1 MISGNTV
8 AGLLKPIKS
17 NGMPQTIYIHVSE
30 FCITCILFLVQKRVR
45 AMEWSSCLSLFLAA
59 STCVVKSQG
68 MFIID
73 SKCLSDTTVLRLLT
87 SIRVP
92 EVTRG
97 HVFKVRGSF
106 TMIFQ

>member
-1 MISGNTV
+1 MISGNAV

-45 AMEWSSCLSLFLAA
+45 AMEWNSFLSLFLAA

-92 EVTRG
+92 ELARG
-97 HVFKVRGSF
+97 HVRGPF

>member
-1 MISGNTV
+1 MISGNAL

-68 MFIID
+68 MFIIV

-92 EVTRG
+92 EVARG
-97 HVFKVRGSF
+97 HVLKVSGSF